1 MYRTILIAA
10 FAAALLTG
18 CSKSDKP
25 VVLTPEMEAEQKE
38 AQAAVNKAE
47 SARQKSGQSG
57 KPLTGAQTEALR
69 AKR

>member
-1 MYRTILIAA
+1 MRRTILCAA
-10 FAAALLTG
+10 FAAALLAG

-38 AQAAVNKAE
+38 AQASANKAE
-47 SARQKSGQSG
+47 YARQKTGQSG

-69 AKR
+69 GKR